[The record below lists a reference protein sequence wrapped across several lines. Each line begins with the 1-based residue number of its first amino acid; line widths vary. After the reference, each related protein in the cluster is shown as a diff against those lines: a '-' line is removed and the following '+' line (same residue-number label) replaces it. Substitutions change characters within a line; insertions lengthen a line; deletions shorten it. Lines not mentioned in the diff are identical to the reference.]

1 MWYDQTGRDRSKA
14 RGMKRYVEWENTEI
28 ILCMCMF
35 LRACTCV
42 CVKKQSELCIN
53 LLIANRKLS
62 SHHESGSC
70 VCAYM
75 WITAVVKI
83 CGLYGAVQ
91 SNTFNY
97 VCEWIWEKVNCS
109 VKLGNWLSDVWS
121 LITWHFY
128 YSKGERWREQEEKKR
143 AKIHLCHGRDLHREH
158 VKHMTGFQQ
167 TFLKSK

>member
-1 MWYDQTGRDRSKA
+1 MWYDQMGRDRSKA
-14 RGMKRYVEWENTEI
+14 RGMKRYVEWENTER
-28 ILCMCMF
+28 LFC
-35 LRACTCV
+35 ACFCVPAHV

-83 CGLYGAVQ
+83 CSLYGAVQ

-128 YSKGERWREQEEKKR
+128 YSKGERDGGRKR
-143 AKIHLCHGRDLHREH
+143 RRRGQ
-158 VKHMTGFQQ
+158 TGQ
-167 TFLKSK
+167 TYTSVMEVIFTESM